1 MKPTSLIL
9 IAVVV
14 AAVAAVVALKP
25 ARSASASSTTGGTP
39 TVATSSTSVS
49 AAPAAGAVA
58 APVVLPRLLDLGAG
72 KCIPCKLMAPILED
86 LKTTY
91 AGVLRVDFIDVWED
105 KAAAQAHGISTIPTQ
120 IFFAPD
126 GKELFRHEGFFSKE
140 DMLAQW
146 KTLGYDLKPG
156 AQTPASSRATTATTE
171 STCPTGATCPSNV
184 PAPAPAQAE
193 ATPVK
198 RSCCGSTP

>member
-14 AAVAAVVALKP
+14 AAVVAVVALKP
-25 ARSASASSTTGGTP
+25 ARNASASSTAGGTP
-39 TVATSSTSVS
+39 TVAISSA
-49 AAPAAGAVA
+49 AAPAAPTVGVVA

-86 LKTTY
+86 LKTTN

-105 KAAAQAHGISTIPTQ
+105 KAAAQAHGISSIPTQ

-146 KTLGYDLKPG
+146 KTLGYDLKPA
-156 AQTPASSRATTATTE
+156 AQMPASTSATTE
-171 STCPTGATCPSNV
+171 TTCPTGTTCPTSV
-184 PAPAPAQAE
+184 PAPAPAQAG
-193 ATPVK
+193 ATPAK